1 MESKL
6 ILKLFVHIF
15 DELIGKMADLDLEV
29 VKAAVCLNDFLQTI
43 LVNMI
48 PSTMNFSLKQM
59 VMTIAEKIQSPNPIV
74 KQYLLQWINT
84 LNEMHNINI
93 IPYLPILLKDLL
105 LMLGDKEKEVRTRAE
120 ETLKNYR
127 DEIEQLNI
135 DNRLQKV
142 LTVDEFDQIIKI
154 LIELNTGKTSSHTKK
169 ATISFFE
176 QLIRF
181 VMSHIDPADPFILKS
196 LILTHLH

>member
-1 MESKL
+1 
-6 ILKLFVHIF
+6 
-15 DELIGKMADLDLEV
+15 MADLDLEV
-29 VKAAVCLNDFLQTI
+29 VKAAVCLNDFLQTV

-59 VMTIAEKIQSPNPIV
+59 VTTIAEKIKSPNPIV

-105 LMLGDKEKEVRTRAE
+105 LMLGDKEKDVRTRAE

-142 LTVDEFDQIIKI
+142 LT
-154 LIELNTGKTSSHTKK
+154 
-169 ATISFFE
+169 
-176 QLIRF
+176 
-181 VMSHIDPADPFILKS
+181 AD
-196 LILTHLH
+196 